1 MGETQTQVSKRQ
13 NWGIAEKDKLF
24 SSPNISDY
32 FDLIQRDSLSWF
44 TRRVY
49 FSYWKIQ
56 TLIPIPEFPRA
67 PGESFTVFTV
77 CVASPRPLFS
87 FSSSP

>member
-1 MGETQTQVSKRQ
+1 MSETQTQVSKRQ
-13 NWGIAEKDKLF
+13 SWGIAEKDKLF
-24 SSPNISDY
+24 GSPKISDY
-32 FDLIQRDSLSWF
+32 LDLIQRDSLPWF

-49 FSYWKIQ
+49 FFYWKIQ

-67 PGESFTVFTV
+67 LEESFTVFTV
-77 CVASPRPLFS
+77 CIASPRPLFS